1 MYTSNSTGLAPI
13 HPNIAGA
20 ITVHSTCTCMYTS
33 NSTGLAPIHP
43 TITGAITVHT
53 IHVHVCTHLLVRVCT
68 ACMYVHT
75 DYMYVSTEYV
85 LHLLYVPKRP

>member
-13 HPNIAGA
+13 HPT
-20 ITVHSTCTCMYTS
+20 ITGGYNCTHSTCTCMYTS

-53 IHVHVCTHLLVRVCT
+53 VHVCTHLVHVCT
-68 ACMYVHT
+68 ACMYVHI
-75 DYMYVSTEYV
+75 DYMYMSTQYV
-85 LHLLYVPKRP
+85 LHLLYVTKRP